1 MEILYAILFFLF
13 GITLTSFFQLIGER
27 LPEKKSITGRS
38 ECDVC
43 KHNLRWIDIIPIFGY
58 IINFG
63 KCHFCDKKILIKY
76 LLMEL
81 FGGLL
86 FAAAYLYSGF
96 SLNLIVALIML
107 SVLIVETSSDIKF
120 STVIDSAWM
129 IGLVFLVIIRI
140 IQNNFLE
147 YLLSGSIL
155 FVTLFAISLLG
166 KAIYKKE
173 ALGGGDVKLYFFIG
187 FLITIWNGLLSLF
200 LASVLAL
207 IFAVIKKKR
216 NIYIPLVPFISIAVV
231 ITYFYG
237 DNIIDWYLNLFGM

>member
-1 MEILYAILFFLF
+1 MEILYAILFFLL

-27 LPEKKSITGRS
+27 LPEKISITGRS
-38 ECDVC
+38 ECDIC
-43 KHNLRWIDIIPIFGY
+43 KHNLRWIDIIPVLGY

-63 KCHFCDKKILIKY
+63 KCHFCDKKIEIKY

-81 FGGLL
+81 SGGLL